1 MRVAIYGIFLTYLM
15 ALAPAAVVCCRKGEW
30 MMFILGWPTL
40 GLAWVIGALAG
51 QPWRRLGIT
60 AAVIVIAVAV
70 LGTLGTRPARVLG
83 MNGEALESS
92 VGNGS
97 LLGGP
102 RSCGH
107 WRDGSWMCSRWDD
120 QLSGTVSYRVEVDGF
135 GCWHAR
141 RVGPVGEG
149 SPARL
154 SGCVELG
161 NYLL

>member
-1 MRVAIYGIFLTYLM
+1 MGVAVYGIFLAYLV
-15 ALAPAAVVCCRKGEW
+15 ALVPAAVVCCLKGEW

-40 GLAWVIGALAG
+40 GLAWMIGALAG

-70 LGTLGTRPARVLG
+70 LGTVGTRPATVLG

-92 VGNGS
+92 VSNVR
-97 LLGGP
+97 LLDAS

-107 WRDGSWMCSRWDD
+107 RPDGSWMCTRWDE
-120 QLSGTVSYRVEVDGF
+120 QLSGRVSYRVEVDGF

-141 RVGPVGEG
+141 RVGSGGEG

-154 SGCVELG
+154 SGCVRLG
-161 NYLL
+161 NYIL